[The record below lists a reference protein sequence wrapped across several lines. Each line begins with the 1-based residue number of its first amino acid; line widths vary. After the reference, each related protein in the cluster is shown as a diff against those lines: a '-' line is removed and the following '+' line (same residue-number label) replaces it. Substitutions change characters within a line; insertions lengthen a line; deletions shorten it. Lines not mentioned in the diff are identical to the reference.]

1 MVRKCG
7 IWKMRILELFEK
19 IKDVLLSR
27 VTGDTPV
34 DVNELITD
42 AVNKSNLDDDL
53 KSLFVDL
60 FTYVVDDIGIVSDL
74 YDYISDLINKNVELV
89 DTVEPDD
96 HPLEYFNYYAGR
108 IDSLKAIVEWLNIK
122 LENEG
127 LNEAIGDEDVG
138 IIRAEDLK

>member
-19 IKDVLLSR
+19 IKDVLVSR
-27 VTGDTPV
+27 VTGDDPV

-60 FTYVVDDIGIVSDL
+60 FTYVVDDIGIVSNL
-74 YDYISDLINKNVELV
+74 YDYISDLINKNAELV
-89 DTVEPDD
+89 DGVDPDD
-96 HPLEYFNYYAGR
+96 HPVEYFNYYAGR
-108 IDSLKAIVEWLNIK
+108 IDSLKTIVEWLNIK
-122 LENEG
+122 LENED
-127 LNEAIGDEDVG
+127 LNKAIGDEDVG
-138 IIRAEDLK
+138 IIKAEDLE